1 MLLYYKIIASKYYFC
16 LQFLTKRMR
25 YLALYISVIV
35 IIVIP
40 GCNGGSGFSGND
52 SKGGR
57 VYGGTFKISETESI
71 NSLYPLSAEDVGTS
85 NIAAQ
90 IYEGLVKLSVKDLS
104 VIPSVAEKWEID
116 ESGKVYTFHLKKG
129 IYFHDDPCFPEGK
142 GREVTAED
150 VKFTLENACTQ
161 NSDNTVFGLSLRG
174 KLAGA
179 EKYYEASAGGVK
191 PSFDLE
197 GVRVIDLHTIQ
208 ITFTSSNSS
217 FLYVLAM
224 PSLGIIPKEGLIQ
237 YGNKLTVGTGPF
249 RLIPGQK
256 MGHNKLVLV
265 KNKNYHGIDSLG
277 NKLPFIDT
285 LEVLFMNSKK
295 AELEAFKQKKL
306 HVVVG
311 LPSESIKEIV
321 EEQIADFQN
330 KPPVFIL
337 DRSVEMATN
346 FYSFNFSNPV
356 FKNKNVR
363 LALNYAI
370 DREKIIDD
378 VLRGEAFGPGEFGFT
393 PPSIKG
399 YDVSSIKGY
408 RYDPEKAR
416 KLLADAGFPDGKNF
430 PSLKLELNSGGYK
443 NTSIAVEIQKQWLKV
458 LNIRVDLD
466 VVPMM
471 KKLEDEKYGRAD
483 LFRSAWVA
491 DIPDPGNFLNLFY
504 GKTVPK
510 SADIPS
516 FSNTS
521 RYVNPKFDQ
530 LFEQAIN
537 EINQEKRYKLFAEAE
552 QILMDDAAVIVLYYN
567 ESYVLLKADIRNYFA
582 NPMQY
587 KDYSQIYFKKPEGEI
602 NQKG

>member
-1 MLLYYKIIASKYYFC
+1 
-16 LQFLTKRMR
+16 
-25 YLALYISVIV
+25 
-35 IIVIP
+35 
-40 GCNGGSGFSGND
+40 
-52 SKGGR
+52 
-57 VYGGTFKISETESI
+57 
-71 NSLYPLSAEDVGTS
+71 
-85 NIAAQ
+85 
-90 IYEGLVKLSVKDLS
+90 
-104 VIPSVAEKWEID
+104 
-116 ESGKVYTFHLKKG
+116 
-129 IYFHDDPCFPEGK
+129 
-142 GREVTAED
+142 
-150 VKFTLENACTQ
+150 
-161 NSDNTVFGLSLRG
+161 
-174 KLAGA
+174 
-179 EKYYEASAGGVK
+179 
-191 PSFDLE
+191 
-197 GVRVIDLHTIQ
+197 
-208 ITFTSSNSS
+208 
-217 FLYVLAM
+217 
-224 PSLGIIPKEGLIQ
+224 
-237 YGNKLTVGTGPF
+237 
-249 RLIPGQK
+249 
-256 MGHNKLVLV
+256 
-265 KNKNYHGIDSLG
+265 
-277 NKLPFIDT
+277 
-285 LEVLFMNSKK
+285 
-295 AELEAFKQKKL
+295 
-306 HVVVG
+306 
-311 LPSESIKEIV
+311 
-321 EEQIADFQN
+321 
-330 KPPVFIL
+330 
-337 DRSVEMATN
+337 
-346 FYSFNFSNPV
+346 
-356 FKNKNVR
+356 
-363 LALNYAI
+363 
-370 DREKIIDD
+370 
-378 VLRGEAFGPGEFGFT
+378 
-393 PPSIKG
+393 
-399 YDVSSIKGY
+399 VSSIKGY